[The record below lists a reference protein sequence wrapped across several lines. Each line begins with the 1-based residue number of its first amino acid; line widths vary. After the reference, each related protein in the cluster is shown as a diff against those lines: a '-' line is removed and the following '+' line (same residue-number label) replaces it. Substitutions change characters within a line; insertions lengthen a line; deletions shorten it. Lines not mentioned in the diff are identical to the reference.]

1 MAKCLICGKKGL
13 FLYVD
18 SFGRCNECQQRAK
31 KESEAE
37 FNAFYE
43 QILRFYNEI
52 CENID
57 IKNDPFEAY
66 KQIPFILNKIKRC
79 DELVNKIVD
88 PKHASKLIKK
98 FNENVEFDNNYFKSK
113 GIGKLKDWNIG
124 VYREYGNNVFA
135 LDDFISAIS
144 KKVSLYEK
152 SLLRKIESIKE
163 NVEFQNRINNINTF
177 EITLSDTKHK
187 ILSVL
192 DLEAN
197 VKYTSITPKT
207 SFDRIGSF
215 VVVDIETTGLSCANS
230 KIIEVGAIKFEDWTP
245 VEKFHTLINPG
256 KHIPNDA
263 TKVNNIT
270 DEMVANSPAFVEI
283 IDSLDSFIG
292 KSNIVGH
299 NLAFDLKFLYH
310 FGYDFTSCKRKYY
323 DTLEIAQRTL
333 KKPRMK
339 WDKEWEE
346 YTINDN
352 YDYDVENYKLTT
364 LCGYYEI
371 IDDTFAHRALSD
383 AFATGLLFMNLV
395 KDKTKL

>member
-18 SFGRCNECQQRAK
+18 SLGRCDECRKRAK
-31 KESEAE
+31 RESEAE

-43 QILRFYNEI
+43 QILRFYNEVR
-52 CENID
+52 EDID
-57 IKNDPFEAY
+57 IKNNPFEAY
-66 KQIPFILNKIKRC
+66 EQIPIIVNKVKKC

-88 PKHASKLIKK
+88 QKYIAKLIKR
-98 FNENVEFDNNYFKSK
+98 FNENLEYNDKDFKSL
-113 GIGKLKDWNIG
+113 GIGKLKDWDIS
-124 VYREYGNNVFA
+124 VYREYGKSIFTQ
-135 LDDFISAIS
+135 DDYISAIS
-144 KKVSLYEK
+144 KKIHLYK
-152 SLLRKIESIKE
+152 KFWLRKIESIKE
-163 NVEFQNRINNINTF
+163 NVEFQNRINNLNTF
-177 EITLSDTKHK
+177 KITLSDTKHK
-187 ILSVL
+187 ILPVL
-192 DLEAN
+192 DLEGN

-263 TKVNNIT
+263 TEVNNIT
-270 DEMVANSPAFVEI
+270 DEMVANSPTFAEI
-283 IDSLDSFIG
+283 IECLDSFIG

-364 LCGYYEI
+364 LCDYYKI
-371 IDDTFAHRALSD
+371 IDDTFAHRALTD
-383 AFATGLLFMNLV
+383 AFATGLLFMNLA

>member
-1 MAKCLICGKKGL
+1 MAKCVICGKKGL

-18 SFGRCNECQQRAK
+18 SLGRCKECQQRAK

-37 FNAFYE
+37 FNAFYM
-43 QILRFYNEI
+43 QILFLYYEI
-52 CENID
+52 RENVN
-57 IKNDPFEAY
+57 IKNNPIEAY
-66 KQIPFILNKIKRC
+66 KQIPFLENKVKKC
-79 DELVNKIVD
+79 NELMNKLSD
-88 PKHASKLIKK
+88 PKYITQLTRK
-98 FNENVEFDNNYFKSK
+98 FGEDVKYESYGFKSY
-113 GIGKLKDWNIG
+113 GVGKLEEWDVT
-124 VYREYGNNVFA
+124 VYRNNEKNIFT

-152 SLLRKIESIKE
+152 SLLRKIESIKK
-163 NVEFQNRINNINTF
+163 NAEFQNRINNLNTF

-207 SFDRIGSF
+207 SFDKIGSF
-215 VVVDIETTGLSCANS
+215 VVIDIETTGLSCANS
-230 KIIEVGAIKFEDWTP
+230 KIVEVGAIKFEDWTP
-245 VEKFHTLINPG
+245 VEKFQTLINPG

-270 DEMVANSPAFVEI
+270 DEMVANSPVFVEI

-352 YDYDVENYKLTT
+352 FDYDVENYKLTT
-364 LCGYYEI
+364 LCDYYEI

>member
-1 MAKCLICGKKGL
+1 MNKFRLLLIKLKK
-13 FLYVD
+13 
-18 SFGRCNECQQRAK
+18 
-31 KESEAE
+31 
-37 FNAFYE
+37 
-43 QILRFYNEI
+43 
-52 CENID
+52 
-57 IKNDPFEAY
+57 
-66 KQIPFILNKIKRC
+66 C

-88 PKHASKLIKK
+88 QRYITELIKR
-98 FNENVEFDNNYFKSK
+98 FNENLEYDDKDFKSL
-113 GIGKLKDWNIG
+113 GIGKLKDWDIS
-124 VYREYGNNVFA
+124 VYREYGKNTFTQ
-135 LDDFISAIS
+135 DDFISAIS
-144 KKVSLYEK
+144 KKIYSYK
-152 SLLRKIESIKE
+152 NFWLRKIESIKE
-163 NVEFQNRINNINTF
+163 NIEFQNRIKNLNTF
-177 EITLSDTKHK
+177 EITLTDAKHK

-192 DLEAN
+192 DLEEN

-215 VVVDIETTGLSCANS
+215 VVVDIETTGLSCSNS
-230 KIIEVGAIKFEDWTP
+230 KIVEVGAIKFEDWAP

-256 KHIPNDA
+256 KHIPDDA

-270 DEMVANSPAFVEI
+270 DEMVANSPTFVEI
-283 IDSLDSFIG
+283 IDSLDSFVG

-364 LCGYYEI
+364 LCDYYKI

>member
-1 MAKCLICGKKGL
+1 M
-13 FLYVD
+13 
-18 SFGRCNECQQRAK
+18 
-31 KESEAE
+31 
-37 FNAFYE
+37 
-43 QILRFYNEI
+43 RFYNEVR
-52 CENID
+52 EDID
-57 IKNDPFEAY
+57 IKSDPFEAY
-66 KQIPFILNKIKRC
+66 EQIPFIVNKVKKC

-88 PKHASKLIKK
+88 QRYITKLIKR
-98 FNENVEFDNNYFKSK
+98 FNENLEYDDKDFKSL
-113 GIGKLKDWNIG
+113 GIGKLKDWDIS
-124 VYREYGNNVFA
+124 VYREYGKNTFTQ
-135 LDDFISAIS
+135 DDFISAIS
-144 KKVSLYEK
+144 KKIYSYK
-152 SLLRKIESIKE
+152 NFWLRKIESIKE
-163 NVEFQNRINNINTF
+163 NIEFQNRIKNLNTF
-177 EITLSDTKHK
+177 EITLTDAKHK

-192 DLEAN
+192 DLEEN

-215 VVVDIETTGLSCANS
+215 VVVDIETTGLSCSNS
-230 KIIEVGAIKFEDWTP
+230 KIVEVGAIKFEDWAP

-256 KHIPNDA
+256 KHIPDDA

-270 DEMVANSPAFVEI
+270 DEMVANSPTFVEI
-283 IDSLDSFIG
+283 IDSLDSFVG

-323 DTLEIAQRTL
+323 DTLEIAQKTL

-364 LCGYYEI
+364 LCDYYKI

>member
-1 MAKCLICGKKGL
+1 MQIL
-13 FLYVD
+13 FLY
-18 SFGRCNECQQRAK
+18 
-31 KESEAE
+31 
-37 FNAFYE
+37 YE
-43 QILRFYNEI
+43 IR
-52 CENID
+52 ENVK
-57 IKNDPFEAY
+57 IKNNPFEAC
-66 KQIPFILNKIKRC
+66 KQIPFIENKVKKC
-79 DELVNKIVD
+79 NELMEKLFD
-88 PKHASKLIKK
+88 PKYTTQLMQK
-98 FNENVEFDNNYFKSK
+98 FSEDVKYENYGFKSYRV
-113 GIGKLKDWNIG
+113 GKLEEWG
-124 VYREYGNNVFA
+124 VTVYQNNDNKNFT

-152 SLLRKIESIKE
+152 SLLRRIESIKE
-163 NVEFQNRINNINTF
+163 NVVFQNRINDLNTF
-177 EITLSDTKHK
+177 EIELTDTKHK
-187 ILSVL
+187 ILSIL
-192 DLEAN
+192 DLEEN
-197 VKYTSITPKT
+197 VKYSSITPKT
-207 SFDRIGSF
+207 SFDKIGSF

-299 NLAFDLKFLYH
+299 NLTFDLKFLYH
-310 FGYDFTSCKRKYY
+310 FGYDFISCKRKYY

-339 WDKEWEE
+339 WDKEWDE
-346 YTINDN
+346 YVINDN

-364 LCGYYEI
+364 LCDYYKI

-395 KDKTKL
+395 KSKTKL

>member
-18 SFGRCNECQQRAK
+18 SLGRCKECAK

-43 QILRFYNEI
+43 QILRFYNEVR
-52 CENID
+52 EDID
-57 IKNDPFEAY
+57 IKSDPFEAY
-66 KQIPFILNKIKRC
+66 EQIPFIVNKVKKC

-88 PKHASKLIKK
+88 QRYITKLIKR
-98 FNENVEFDNNYFKSK
+98 FNENLEYDDKDFKSL
-113 GIGKLKDWNIG
+113 GIGKLKDWDIS
-124 VYREYGNNVFA
+124 VYREYGKNTFTQ
-135 LDDFISAIS
+135 DDFISAIS
-144 KKVSLYEK
+144 KKIYSYK
-152 SLLRKIESIKE
+152 NFWLRKIESIKE
-163 NVEFQNRINNINTF
+163 NIEFQNRIKNLNTF
-177 EITLSDTKHK
+177 EITLTDAKHK

-192 DLEAN
+192 DLEEN

-215 VVVDIETTGLSCANS
+215 VVVDIETTGLSCSNS
-230 KIIEVGAIKFEDWTP
+230 KIVEVGAIKFEDWAP

-256 KHIPNDA
+256 KHIPDDA

-270 DEMVANSPAFVEI
+270 DEMVANSPTFVEI
-283 IDSLDSFIG
+283 IDSLDSFVG

-364 LCGYYEI
+364 LCDYYKI

>member
-1 MAKCLICGKKGL
+1 MAKCLVCGKNRL

-18 SFGRCNECQQRAK
+18 SLGRCKECQQRAK

-37 FNAFYE
+37 FNAFYM
-43 QILRFYNEI
+43 QILFLYYEI
-52 CENID
+52 RENVN
-57 IKNDPFEAY
+57 IKNNPIEAY
-66 KQIPFILNKIKRC
+66 KQIPFIENKVKKC
-79 DELVNKIVD
+79 NELMNKLSD
-88 PKHASKLIKK
+88 PKYITQLMRK
-98 FNENVEFDNNYFKSK
+98 FSEDVKYESYGFKPY
-113 GIGKLKDWNIG
+113 GVGKLEEWDVTVYQNNGKNI
-124 VYREYGNNVFA
+124 FT

-152 SLLRKIESIKE
+152 SLLRKIESIKL
-163 NVEFQNRINNINTF
+163 NVEFQNRINNLNTF

-192 DLEAN
+192 DLEEN

-207 SFDRIGSF
+207 SFDRIGNF
-215 VVVDIETTGLSCANS
+215 VVVDIETTGLSCSNS
-230 KIIEVGAIKFEDWTP
+230 KIVEVGAIKFEDWTP

-270 DEMVANSPAFVEI
+270 DEMVANSPAFIEI

-310 FGYDFTSCKRKYY
+310 FGYDFTYCKRKYY
-323 DTLEIAQRTL
+323 DTLEIAQKTL

-346 YTINDN
+346 YTINDD

-364 LCGYYEI
+364 LCDYYEI